1 MFLYE
6 IFFAFSGTPLLRLDS
21 VLSKGDGWHDSDG
34 SGHRLVRTRRRQTIR
49 RSFRNAT
56 STTHRHVP
64 LLFSLWG
71 VWIADSL
78 LANERRKN
86 FEVEAMESLGGVE
99 GVWRRLESAEV
110 IAKDRARRGALHLS
124 LSSRFAVV
132 PTFNRFKLFHA
143 LSDSDTYQD
152 ASMDFPPW
160 ISKREQQWHVNPCAV
175 VDVQLILRENC
186 RALNPRGYIAPF
198 TNM

>member
-1 MFLYE
+1 MNGSCPIPHVCQFLSSRSRTVAILAMFLYE

-21 VLSKGDGWHDSDG
+21 VLSKGDGWHDSYG

-86 FEVEAMESLGGVE
+86 FEVEVMESLGGVE
-99 GVWRRLESAEV
+99 GVWRRHESTEV
-110 IAKDRARRGALHLS
+110 IAKDRAR
-124 LSSRFAVV
+124 
-132 PTFNRFKLFHA
+132 
-143 LSDSDTYQD
+143 
-152 ASMDFPPW
+152 
-160 ISKREQQWHVNPCAV
+160 
-175 VDVQLILRENC
+175 
-186 RALNPRGYIAPF
+186 
-198 TNM
+198 